1 MLGNKISKKCN
12 FDSLYQQSW
21 DPHSKNGI
29 FDGLHKQT
37 QNSFLIKLPKK
48 NILMDYI
55 SD

>member
-12 FDSLYQQSW
+12 FDSLYWQSG
-21 DPHSKNGI
+21 DPHSKKGI
-29 FDGLHKQT
+29 
-37 QNSFLIKLPKK
+37 LIKLPKK